1 MMNDKKIYVVYP
13 IDELALDPA
22 YYGGFE
28 LIRCKDC
35 KYYLNSN
42 EECQLISTRLHLHEM
57 DKRWTED
64 CFCAWAERIEDE
76 RVR

>member
-1 MMNDKKIYVVYP
+1 MNDKKIYVVYP

-35 KYYLNSN
+35 KHFA
-42 EECQLISTRLHLHEM
+42 QM
-57 DKRWTED
+57 DQFK
-64 CFCAWAERIEDE
+64 FCELLFGKHGANAEVYDDSFCSWAERAEDE
-76 RVR
+76 TD